1 MGTTSSC
8 VLTVGA
14 HPAIAAATTRIKER
28 LEVTMLVQRATLDFL
43 APVQNFAHARE
54 RSVSRDEHDG
64 VIDAP
69 SGVAGGFTAVGA
81 VDARRLR

>member
-1 MGTTSSC
+1 
-8 VLTVGA
+8 
-14 HPAIAAATTRIKER
+14 
-28 LEVTMLVQRATLDFL
+28 MLVQRATLDFL